1 MDNKHFVA
9 IGKIVFET
17 PGFSWNIPHTH
28 FIVNKTALGLFEATN
43 LELILDSAAN
53 SVEESAQILARLTAN
68 YIMEIMMKRRGHDE
82 LIEVVDTS
90 AMEDYWREYRKI
102 EVELSRTK
110 RDMSHNLD
118 RLWVAAIKETLDE
131 SYRKMIFEIAK
142 QDAEALYAALR
153 DKIPDS
159 VTLSIEYKTLE
170 AAA

>member
-1 MDNKHFVA
+1 MRLP
-9 IGKIVFET
+9 G
-17 PGFSWNIPHTH
+17 PGF
-28 FIVNKTALGLFEATN
+28 FVNKTASGLFEATN
-43 LELILDSAAN
+43 LELILDSAGN
-53 SVEESAQILARLTAN
+53 SVEESAHMLARLTAN
-68 YIMEIMMKRRGHDE
+68 YIMEIMMKRRGHEE
-82 LIEVVDTS
+82 LCEVVDTGV
-90 AMEDYWREYRKI
+90 MEDYWREYRKI

-131 SYRKMIFEIAK
+131 SFRKIIFEIAK
-142 QDAEALYAALR
+142 QEAEAVYAALR

>member
-28 FIVNKTALGLFEATN
+28 FIVNKTASGLFEATN
-43 LELILDSAAN
+43 LELILDSVGN
-53 SVEESAQILARLTAN
+53 SVEESAEVLARLTAN

-90 AMEDYWREYRKI
+90 VMEDYWREYRKI
-102 EVELSRTK
+102 EVELSKTK
-110 RDMSHNLD
+110 QDISHNLD
-118 RLWVAAIKETLDE
+118 RLWVTAIKETTDE
-131 SYRKMIFEIAK
+131 YLKEIIYEKAK
-142 QDAEALYAALR
+142 QEADAVYAALR

-159 VTLSIEYKTLE
+159 ITLNIEYKTLK
-170 AAA
+170 AA